1 VLLQGNAQHPPGTNQ
16 SKEITMSEAAQKG
29 AARKLTPAE
38 LAGVIKMFREMRQWS
53 QEQLADVAGL
63 STRTVQRIE
72 TGRPSDLDTRRA
84 LARAFEAQDI
94 DMFNKPYVIPTEEEM
109 KAARVQFEREHMTLA
124 AYPLTTGRQ
133 LADLVER
140 HSMDLMTPG
149 FEMEREADQEFAALI
164 DYLREYRDC
173 HDLYQQVDKLDVY
186 DALQERIDSLSRM
199 GVSLRYA
206 ERQIKLMTAGEA
218 AKPWE
223 TSVLYVVA
231 FRIGHEPD
239 QFATPRKFKIG

>member
-1 VLLQGNAQHPPGTNQ
+1 VLLQGIARHPSGTNR
-16 SKEITMSEAAQKG
+16 SKEIAMSEAAQKA
-29 AARKLTPAE
+29 AARSLTPAE

-72 TGRPSDLDTRRA
+72 TGKPSDLDTRRA

-109 KAARVQFEREHMTLA
+109 KAARAQFEREHMTLA

-133 LADLVER
+133 LAGLVEL

-149 FEMEREADQEFAALI
+149 FEM
-164 DYLREYRDC
+164 
-173 HDLYQQVDKLDVY
+173 DKLDVY
-186 DALQERIDSLSRM
+186 DALQERIDSLMKM

-206 ERQIKLMTAGEA
+206 ERQIKLMTGGEA

-223 TSVLYVVA
+223 TSVLYLVT